1 MSEETGDLLYRLWA
15 SDEAS
20 ALTNQAARTIESL
33 EKELAIALNLISEV
47 QDYLTYGGYLGQDT
61 GIVWQC
67 QQILG
72 KEVS

>member
-1 MSEETGDLLYRLWA
+1 MSEETGDLLYKLWA

-33 EKELAIALNLISEV
+33 EEQLAIARNLISEV
-47 QDYLTYGGYLGQDT
+47 QDYLTDGGYIGQET
-61 GIVWQC
+61 GMIWQC
-67 QQILG
+67 QQILD

>member
-1 MSEETGDLLYRLWA
+1 MSEEIGDLLYKLWA

-33 EKELAIALNLISEV
+33 QDELAIARNLISEV
-47 QDYLTYGGYLGQDT
+47 QDYLTDGGYIGQET
-61 GIVWQC
+61 AMIWQC

-72 KEVS
+72 K